1 MRLLKR
7 LLFCSA
13 LTLLITCNHKNSENE
28 SKIEPEDFLA
38 MFPTLNLP
46 VNFADSSLS
55 KKHGDSLLGPEIVKQ
70 FISDTLFQKQFG
82 KSGKPRFYAA
92 GKLVVKKA
100 ETYLFIKAL
109 GQTKKVLYLACLD
122 PDLHFKTGMPLVI
135 REEGNEMRY
144 ASTIDNK
151 YAVSISQL
159 HRDAEGKTYFVRAV
173 YIYNPEGVFTL
184 IMMESNQGKPRT
196 TQVYNPIDT
205 LSKKHKFTGDYIQ
218 DKRNFIS
225 FRDGKN
231 NSVLRFFVHF
241 EKKNN
246 CSGEMKGEANFTS
259 ATSAMYRSSGD
270 PCTLQFSF
278 TSSSVSMKEIQG
290 CGSHRGLDC
299 IFEGTYPKKKQV
311 KKNEQKSKK
320 TSK

>member
-173 YIYNPEGVFTL
+173 YIDNPEGVFTL

-241 EKKNN
+241 EKDNGN
-246 CSGEMKGEANFTS
+246 CKGELKGEARFVSSST
-259 ATSAMYRSSGD
+259 ARYLASGD
-270 PCTLQFSF
+270 PCSLEFNFSEKN
-278 TSSSVSMKEIQG
+278 VRMKELEG
-290 CGSHRGLDC
+290 CGNHRDIRCYFDGVYLKHK
-299 IFEGTYPKKKQV
+299 EPVAKPA
-311 KKNEQKSKK
+311 KSRRR
-320 TSK
+320 

>member
-241 EKKNN
+241 EKDNGN
-246 CSGEMKGEANFTS
+246 CKGELKGEARFVSSST
-259 ATSAMYRSSGD
+259 ARYLASGD
-270 PCTLQFSF
+270 PCSLEFNFSEKN
-278 TSSSVSMKEIQG
+278 VRMKELEG
-290 CGSHRGLDC
+290 CGNHRDIRCYFDGVYLKHK
-299 IFEGTYPKKKQV
+299 EPVAKPA
-311 KKNEQKSKK
+311 KSRRR
-320 TSK
+320 

>member
-1 MRLLKR
+1 
-7 LLFCSA
+7 
-13 LTLLITCNHKNSENE
+13 
-28 SKIEPEDFLA
+28 

-241 EKKNN
+241 EKDNGN
-246 CSGEMKGEANFTS
+246 CKGELKGEARFVSSST
-259 ATSAMYRSSGD
+259 ARYLASGD
-270 PCTLQFSF
+270 PCSLEFNFSEKN
-278 TSSSVSMKEIQG
+278 VRMKELEG
-290 CGSHRGLDC
+290 CGNHRDIRCYFDGVYLKHK
-299 IFEGTYPKKKQV
+299 EPVAKPA
-311 KKNEQKSKK
+311 KSRRR
-320 TSK
+320 